1 MRRIKILIS
10 MMTVMTCLGV
20 SGLSTVQAA
29 PLSFA
34 ALQGQSDACNGLNQ
48 LGGTSCDKSGSTPGQ
63 NAIAALVK
71 TIVNIISFIAGMIA
85 VILIVVSGIRFMTS
99 GGDSQGAASAR
110 NMLIYAIV
118 GLAIV
123 ALSQAI
129 VHFVLNAILSNSVS
143 QNVPAPPS

>member
-1 MRRIKILIS
+1 
-10 MMTVMTCLGV
+10 
-20 SGLSTVQAA
+20 
-29 PLSFA
+29 
-34 ALQGQSDACNGLNQ
+34 
-48 LGGTSCDKSGSTPGQ
+48 
-63 NAIAALVK
+63 VK
-71 TIVNIISFIAGMIA
+71 TIVNIISFIAGIVA
-85 VILIVVSGIRFMTS
+85 VILIVLSGIRFMLS

-129 VHFVLNAILSNSVS
+129 VHFVLNAIINHDVS